1 MVSLDGW
8 SNKEDPIL
16 HFLQQSLTIASRVTL
31 QEIHRTIMTAH
42 EPVLQQVVGSLG
54 RALDEIILL
63 VSTDG
68 AHAVMPK
75 SLAFTRFSCFLG

>member
-1 MVSLDGW
+1 
-8 SNKEDPIL
+8 
-16 HFLQQSLTIASRVTL
+16 
-31 QEIHRTIMTAH
+31 MTARK
-42 EPVLQQVVGSLG
+42 PVLQQVVGSLG

-75 SLAFTRFSCFLG
+75 SLAFTRLSCFLG

>member
-1 MVSLDGW
+1 
-8 SNKEDPIL
+8 
-16 HFLQQSLTIASRVTL
+16 
-31 QEIHRTIMTAH
+31 MTAH